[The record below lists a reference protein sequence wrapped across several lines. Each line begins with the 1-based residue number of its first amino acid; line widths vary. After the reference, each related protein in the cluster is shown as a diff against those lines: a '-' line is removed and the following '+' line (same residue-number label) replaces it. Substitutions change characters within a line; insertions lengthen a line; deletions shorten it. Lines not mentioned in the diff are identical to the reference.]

1 MLQIYQ
7 KPAAIRQDVHFDVCV
22 QRQPDFSFA
31 RESNL
36 APVLFGEFEP
46 ACLQFPI
53 VFTGETEATLPVA
66 LLGLRENENVF
77 VDAAGQWAGGYIPGF
92 FRRYPFVFSTDS
104 DDTLTLCVDE
114 GHTGVNRDGRGERLF
129 DSEGNRTLYLQ
140 EVLKFAT
147 AYQENYRL
155 TRVLCDRLR
164 SLDLLEPATARISVP
179 DGQSRALTGFSI
191 ISRQRLAALS
201 DAEVSAMYRDGSME
215 ACFLHLASLR
225 NMDRLSAA
233 FGTESVAPSLSDV
246 ADAEA
251 AGAADMLNAE

>member
-77 VDAAGQWAGGYIPGF
+77 VDAAGQWTGGYIPGF

-164 SLDLLEPATARISVP
+164 SLDLLEPATARISAP

-233 FGTESVAPSLSDV
+233 FGTESLAPTLSDV

-251 AGAADMLNAE
+251 AGAADMLTAE